1 MLLNRLL
8 ILSCLAFQ
16 AAIASA
22 TAAPQDPVPGG
33 GSASPKQPA
42 PTKATEW
49 VTPAVS
55 APRVSFHTFESAC
68 AKATVSYHLY
78 TPAAHD
84 RDPDARFPVVYWL
97 HGSGGGAAG
106 IAPLARLV
114 DEAIESGSTPPC
126 FVVFVNGLPQGMYV
140 DWKDG
145 STPIE
150 SMIVKDLV
158 PHIDATY
165 RTIPTRAGRLLD
177 GFSMGGYGAA
187 RLGFAHP
194 ELFRAVSML
203 GAGPLD
209 PDFERTPRANPRA
222 RDGLLERVYGDRAT
236 FREVSPWV
244 LAEQRADR
252 LKQDT
257 LLRIAVGDRDETFA
271 MNKEFHEHLAKLGIQ
286 HDWLP
291 LEGVEHDPMK
301 TLRALG
307 DRAWAFYRK
316 AFGAPATPQQRKDGE
331 IAVMVKDAKRSAIV
345 VNPPAVGQMRPAVL
359 VLHGGMGSAEQMRQ
373 TSGFDAVAR
382 ANGFM
387 AVYAQGTD
395 FGDGRRAW
403 NTGHLLRRQVRDAD
417 DLGYFDA
424 LIDTL
429 VRDHGADPARIFMT
443 GGSNGGM
450 MTFVYAAARAERLAA
465 VAPVVASMFSFDRS
479 PSTPLPI
486 LIINGAKD
494 EEVPLE
500 GGMSRNPLVRNAQST
515 PYKPLAEV
523 VDFWVK
529 ANASTAKGDI
539 VTAGTI
545 TTTTYA
551 AGPGGAVTESIVDSA
566 GGHGWPGTRSR
577 RGGNAPIAAF
587 KGAERVWA
595 FFKDKSRVAQGPAAA
610 P

>member
-1 MLLNRLL
+1 
-8 ILSCLAFQ
+8 
-16 AAIASA
+16 
-22 TAAPQDPVPGG
+22 
-33 GSASPKQPA
+33 
-42 PTKATEW
+42 
-49 VTPAVS
+49 
-55 APRVSFHTFESAC
+55 
-68 AKATVSYHLY
+68 
-78 TPAAHD
+78 
-84 RDPDARFPVVYWL
+84 VVYWL

-106 IAPLARLV
+106 IAPLARFV

-126 FVVFVNGLPQGMYV
+126 FLVFVNGLPQGMYV

-158 PHIDATY
+158 PHIDATC
-165 RTIPTRAGRLLD
+165 RTIPTREGRLLD

-244 LAEQRADR
+244 LAERKADR

-271 MNKEFHEHLAKLGIQ
+271 MNEEFHEHLVKLGIQ

-316 AFGAPATPQQRKDGE
+316 AFGAPATLQSRKDGE

-359 VLHGGMGSAEQMRQ
+359 VLHGGMGSAEQMRK

-429 VRDHGADPARIFMT
+429 VRDQGADPARIFMT

-529 ANASTAKGDI
+529 ANASTPKGDI

-577 RGGNAPIAAF
+577 RGGNAPITAF

-595 FFKDKSRVAQGPAAA
+595 FFKDKSRVAQAPASA

>member
-1 MLLNRLL
+1 
-8 ILSCLAFQ
+8 
-16 AAIASA
+16 
-22 TAAPQDPVPGG
+22 
-33 GSASPKQPA
+33 
-42 PTKATEW
+42 
-49 VTPAVS
+49 
-55 APRVSFHTFESAC
+55 
-68 AKATVSYHLY
+68 
-78 TPAAHD
+78 
-84 RDPDARFPVVYWL
+84 
-97 HGSGGGAAG
+97 
-106 IAPLARLV
+106 
-114 DEAIESGSTPPC
+114 
-126 FVVFVNGLPQGMYV
+126 MYV

-158 PHIDATY
+158 PHIDATH
-165 RTIPTRAGRLLD
+165 RTIPTREGRLLD

-194 ELFRAVSML
+194 DLFRAVSML

-236 FREVSPWV
+236 FRQVSPWV
-244 LAEQRADR
+244 LAEQRADQ

-271 MNKEFHEHLAKLGIQ
+271 MNKQFHEHLVKLGIQ

-331 IAVMVKDAKRSAIV
+331 IAVLVKDAKRSAIV

-450 MTFVYAAARAERLAA
+450 MTFVYATARAERLAA

-515 PYKPLAEV
+515 PYKPLTEV
-523 VDFWVK
+523 IDFWVK
-529 ANASTAKGDI
+529 ANASTPKGDI
-539 VTAGTI
+539 VTAGSI

-595 FFKDKSRVAQGPAAA
+595 FFKDKSRVAQAPAAA